1 MKGYIMFRDMRR
13 KNQLLSADETIDIL
27 KNNTSGV
34 LALLGDNGYPYS
46 VPMSYVYS
54 DGRIYFH
61 SAKSGHKTDAVKNCD
76 KASFCVIA
84 KDEVVPS
91 EYTTYFKSVI
101 AFGKIRIVNKK
112 EEIINALHI
121 LGEKYNPGHIN
132 ERAAEIDKFINN
144 VCVLCFDI
152 EHITGKAAKELM
164 K

>member
-1 MKGYIMFRDMRR
+1 MKGYNMFRNMRR
-13 KNQLLSADETIDIL
+13 KNQLLPADEVIEIL

-61 SAKSGHKTDAVKNCD
+61 SAKSGHKTDAIKNCS
-76 KASFCVIA
+76 KASFCVIE
-84 KDEVVPS
+84 KDDIVPS

-101 AFGKIRIVNKK
+101 AFGKIHIIEKK
-112 EEIINALHI
+112 EEMIYALHM
-121 LGEKYNPGHIN
+121 LGEKYNPGHKT
-132 ERAAEIDKFINN
+132 ECATEIDKFINN
-144 VCVLCFDI
+144 VCVLCLDI
-152 EHITGKAAKELM
+152 EHISGKVAKELM